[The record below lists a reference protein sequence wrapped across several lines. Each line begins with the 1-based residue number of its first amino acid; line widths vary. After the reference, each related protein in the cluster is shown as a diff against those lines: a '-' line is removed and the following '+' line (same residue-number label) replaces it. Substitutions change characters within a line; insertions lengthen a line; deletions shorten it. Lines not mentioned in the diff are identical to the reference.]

1 MLNNGYCYIYDFE
14 NLYQSA
20 CMAAHEKRYKGSILK
35 FFDNLEENLITIQN
49 ELIWK
54 TYKPGPFFYFER
66 YEPKRRQI
74 GALPFKDRVVQI
86 ALCNII
92 EPEFERY
99 FIYDSY
105 ACRKGKGT
113 IAAANRLSYF
123 IGKPDAT
130 KYLKCDV
137 EKFFA
142 SIDIGLLQGIIK
154 SRYVNDPDILW
165 LINVILTH
173 EYDNNGIKVGN
184 RFSQLAANAFL
195 AEMDFYLKVREQIPY
210 YVRYMDDII
219 ILSDNKNKLH
229 EYQNKIEIYLA
240 EKLHLRLNNKTHIDN
255 CKNGIEFV
263 GYKVFPRNKIIRK
276 QSMNRT
282 RAVFNGWRNGK
293 ITDEKYLASIGSR
306 CGHAKG
312 TASYK
317 FYMNV
322 LLKSLQAAIGRNA
335 PPVPNES

>member
-1 MLNNGYCYIYDFE
+1 MIADGYCHIYDFE

-20 CMAAHEKRYKGSILK
+20 MLASREKRFNGSVMR
-35 FFDNLEENLITIQN
+35 FFDNFEENLIIIQN

-54 TYKPGPFFYFER
+54 TYKPGAFFHFER
-66 YEPKRRQI
+66 YEPKRRLI
-74 GALPFKDRVVQI
+74 SALPFKDRIVQI

-92 EPEFERY
+92 EPEFEKY

-113 IAAANRLSYF
+113 HEAARRLSYF
-123 IGKPDAT
+123 LGKPDAT
-130 KYLKCDV
+130 KYLKCDI
-137 EKFFA
+137 EKYFH
-142 SIDIGLLQGIIK
+142 SINIDVLQDIIK
-154 SRYVNDPDILW
+154 KRYVSDPDILW
-165 LINVILTH
+165 LINVILNH
-173 EYDNNGIKVGN
+173 EYNNDGIKIGN

-195 AEMDFYLKVREQIPY
+195 AEADFFIKVKKQIPY
-210 YVRYMDDII
+210 YVRYMDDFI

-229 EYQNKIEIYLA
+229 ELLGEIEQYLD
-240 EKLHLRLNNKTHIDN
+240 EKLHLKLNYKTRIDN
-255 CKNGIEFV
+255 CKNGIEFI
-263 GYKVFPRNKIIRK
+263 GYMIFPKNKIIKK
-276 QSMNRT
+276 QSMDRT
-282 RAVFNGWRNGK
+282 RNVFYGWRNGK

-322 LLKSLQAAIGRNA
+322 LLKSLQVAINRNH
-335 PPVPNES
+335 PELKP